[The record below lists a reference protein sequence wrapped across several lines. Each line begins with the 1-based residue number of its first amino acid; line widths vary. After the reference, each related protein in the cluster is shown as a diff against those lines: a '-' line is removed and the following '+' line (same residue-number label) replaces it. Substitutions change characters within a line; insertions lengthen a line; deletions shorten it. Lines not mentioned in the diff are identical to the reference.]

1 MNMKKLLSVVAS
13 LLIATSAEAGG
24 WGVGININLGFP
36 IYTPVPVVYVAAPV
50 VCAAPVYIP
59 RQVVYV
65 PAPVVYAPAPVV
77 YPYPVGISYQA
88 PITVHFPVTYHH
100 HHHFR
105 R

>member
-1 MNMKKLLSVVAS
+1 MKKLLSAVAS

-36 IYTPVPVVYVAAPV
+36 IYTPAPVVYVPAPV
-50 VCAAPVYIP
+50 VYTSPVYIP

-65 PAPVVYAPAPVV
+65 PAPVVYAPVQVV
-77 YPYPVGISYQA
+77 YPYPVGISYYA
-88 PITVHFPVTYHH
+88 PISVHFPHH

>member
-1 MNMKKLLSVVAS
+1 MKKLLSAVAS

-36 IYTPVPVVYVAAPV
+36 IYTPAPVVYVPAPV
-50 VCAAPVYIP
+50 VYTSPVGIP

-65 PAPVVYAPAPVV
+65 PAPVVYAPVQVV
-77 YPYPVGISYQA
+77 YPYPVGISYYA
-88 PITVHFPVTYHH
+88 PIPVHFPHH

>member
-1 MNMKKLLSVVAS
+1 MKKLLSAVAS

-24 WGVGININLGFP
+24 WGIGINVNLGFP
-36 IYTPVPVVYVAAPV
+36 IYTPAPVVYVAAPV
-50 VCAAPVYIP
+50 VYTSPVGIP

-65 PAPVVYAPAPVV
+65 TAPVVYAPVQVIYPTPIGIVYQPPVSV
-77 YPYPVGISYQA
+77 Y
-88 PITVHFPVTYHH
+88 FPVTYHH